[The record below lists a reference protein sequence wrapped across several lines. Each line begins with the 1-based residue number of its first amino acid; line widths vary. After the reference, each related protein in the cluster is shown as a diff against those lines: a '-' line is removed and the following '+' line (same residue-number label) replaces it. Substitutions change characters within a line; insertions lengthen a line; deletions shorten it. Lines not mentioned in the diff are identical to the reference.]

1 MSEHTATAPAADYVD
16 ADFQETG
23 LEHTRNQAQLSVRHE
38 LSPESLRAEIG
49 RQREMQTIMT
59 EYVRDA
65 MVKDHHYYSFNEG
78 GKPALTKDGAY
89 RICSLFKVIP
99 GPVSVEIDRQENGH
113 FTVTST
119 AVLFNQDGIEIASS
133 RGIASTRESK
143 YAYRWVN
150 EGSVPKDIDKATL
163 KTRGGVN
170 KNGSKWLQYQLPNP
184 DLADL
189 ENTIIKMSEKRA
201 TVGAVNK
208 LPLVSELFAADPD
221 DVTPE
226 TKPRSQPRNSNSNS
240 SQQRQ
245 PSGQS
250 AAGAKSADEGVRVP
264 SVQTAVDLATD
275 AELLAEVN
283 ELFKIKCGDGET
295 IDEEEALKVLKGR
308 DLTQLNAAGLEK
320 LKGELA
326 AM

>member
-1 MSEHTATAPAADYVD
+1 MNESTAMARADYID
-16 ADFQETG
+16 AEDTSLAVRQ
-23 LEHTRNQAQLSVRHE
+23 QAQLSVRHE
-38 LSPESLRAEIG
+38 MSPESLQAEID
-49 RQREMQTIMT
+49 RQSAMQGIMVA
-59 EYVRDA
+59 YVRDK

-99 GPVSVEIDRQENGH
+99 GPVSVEIERHENGH

-150 EGSVPKDIDKATL
+150 EASVPADVDKATL
-163 KTRGGVN
+163 KTRGG
-170 KNGSKWLQYQLPNP
+170 KNRDGGSWKQYQLPNP

-208 LPLVSELFAADPD
+208 LPLVSELFATDPD
-221 DVTPE
+221 DKTPE
-226 TKPRSQPRNSNSNS
+226 PKGKVHSARNNSQSP
-240 SQQRQ
+240 QRTAQPAQ
-245 PSGQS
+245 PSGLS
-250 AAGAKSADEGVRVP
+250 AAGGPESTVTGATVADH
-264 SVQTAVDLATD
+264 A
-275 AELLAEVN
+275 LLAEVN
-283 ELFKIKCGDGET
+283 ELFKQKCGDGET
-295 IDEEEALKVLKGR
+295 IDEEAANAVLKGR
-308 DLTQLNAAGLEK
+308 DLSQLNVAGLEK